1 MTRYGHDGQTLEQY
15 LLEVWRYGG
24 VLAAEQ
30 AEPLT
35 AARSDDMT
43 VANGVLGGDEWL
55 ERVIAAFGSS
65 LMGVYAMS
73 ERDGVVA
80 KQTGGGSTVMVDG
93 VHNGPTLADAVTPFG
108 TVAPFYDAIG
118 DYTSL
123 YQGASFD
130 AVASGWNEGTV
141 LIPFKVGPGVW
152 TDNLDRYLV
161 LMADSAINNRC
172 VQLNKTAGNQLRI
185 TRTVGGFSTN
195 IIASVDTTNN
205 RHLDWMVL
213 AFTWSHAQNRHRAW
227 IAYRGVAPAQFSTTQ
242 ASAGAY
248 SAITLSNNR
257 CAVGSV
263 AISTLTSLW
272 SGWAGPL
279 IFGNQELD
287 FATKL
292 SPVMRFN

>member
-1 MTRYGHDGQTLEQY
+1 
-15 LLEVWRYGG
+15 
-24 VLAAEQ
+24 
-30 AEPLT
+30 
-35 AARSDDMT
+35 MT
-43 VANGVLGGDEWL
+43 VTLFGGDEWL
-55 ERVIAAFGSS
+55 ERASAAFGSS
-65 LMGVYAMS
+65 LMGVYALN
-73 ERDGVVA
+73 EREGLVA
-80 KQTGGGSTVMVDG
+80 KQSGGVSTVMVDG
-93 VHNGPTLADAVTPFG
+93 VHNGPTLADAATPFG

-161 LMADSAINNRC
+161 LMADSALNNRC

-185 TRTVGGFSTN
+185 TRTVGGVSANIFSN
-195 IIASVDTTNN
+195 VDTTNN

-227 IAYRGVAPAQFSTTQ
+227 IAYRGVAPAQFGTTQ
-242 ASAGAY
+242 TSAGAY

-257 CAVGSV
+257 CAVGSLTV
-263 AISTLTSLW
+263 SPLTSLW

-292 SPVMRFN
+292 SPVMGFN